1 MTIGL
6 EKKCIMMYSN
16 LCLNSRETVPL
27 MGKFTIDIKSRRTL
41 VHTVI
46 WFYPDNIEIGEIWG
60 VSAKLKFAIA
70 LLSDMI

>member
-1 MTIGL
+1 
-6 EKKCIMMYSN
+6 
-16 LCLNSRETVPL
+16 